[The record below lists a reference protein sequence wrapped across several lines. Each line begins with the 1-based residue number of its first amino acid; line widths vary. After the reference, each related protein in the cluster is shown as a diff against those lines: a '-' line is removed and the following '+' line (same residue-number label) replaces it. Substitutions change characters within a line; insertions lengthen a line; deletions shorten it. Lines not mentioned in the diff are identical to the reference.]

1 MERNTPKT
9 KCGPSLKVRESL
21 GETLHRVWPISEGE
35 RERVSKRE
43 RARESKAALQNMT
56 WLDFMD

>member
-35 RERVSKRE
+35 RERVSERE
-43 RARESKAALQNMT
+43 RERENEQERE
-56 WLDFMD
+56 